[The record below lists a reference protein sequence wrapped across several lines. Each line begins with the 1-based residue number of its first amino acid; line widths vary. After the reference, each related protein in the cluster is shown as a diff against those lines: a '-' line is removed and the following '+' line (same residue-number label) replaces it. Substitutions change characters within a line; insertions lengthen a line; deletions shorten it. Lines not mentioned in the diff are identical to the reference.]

1 MVRNIFWIFFVFMD
15 FNLTFVGLG
24 VYFGKFR
31 NKLKSQ
37 NVFKFQFLQETN
49 IPLFT
54 TKTALL

>member
-1 MVRNIFWIFFVFMD
+1 MD
-15 FNLTFVGLG
+15 FNLTFVG
-24 VYFGKFR
+24 VEAYFGKFR

-37 NVFKFQFLQETN
+37 NVFKFQFHQETN